1 MFETNVFDIKEK
13 DGVVVLKVPAFEET
27 GMVNHGFSTRIGGV
41 SRGRYA
47 KMNISFT
54 NGDDAQAVRENCRRL
69 FAAIGSESCERMV
82 MSRQE
87 HTDIIR
93 VVTEEDAGKGYAK
106 ERDYTE
112 VDGMITNLAGI
123 PLVTLYADCVPLIF
137 LDPVKKVI
145 GTSHSGWKGTVQEI
159 GRKAVEKMGAV
170 YGCDPSDIIAAIL
183 PCIGKCCY
191 EVDTPLYEAFSKVE
205 CVNVDAV
212 MTPVSEGKFMLD
224 LVEAN
229 RQILLSAGILPE
241 HLTVTDVCTCCNADT
256 LHSHRA
262 TGGMRGNLAAVI
274 ELI

>member
-1 MFETNVFDIKEK
+1 MLESCVFDIKEK
-13 DGVVVLKVPAFEET
+13 DGVVFLSVPSFEET
-27 GMVNHGFSTRIGGV
+27 GLVHHGFSTRIGGV

-54 NGDDAQAVRENCRRL
+54 NGDDISAVKENCRRL
-69 FAAIGSESCERMV
+69 FAAIGSENHERLV
-82 MSRQE
+82 LSRQE

-93 VVTEEDAGKGYAK
+93 VVTEEDAGKGFTK

-112 VDGMITNLAGI
+112 VDGMITNLPGI

-145 GTSHSGWKGTVQEI
+145 GTAHSGWKGTVQEI
-159 GRKAVEKMGAV
+159 GRKTVEKMGAV

-191 EVDTPLYEAFSKVE
+191 EVDMPLFDAFSKVE
-205 CVNVDAV
+205 YVNVDEI
-212 MTPVSEGKFMLD
+212 MTPVGEGKFMLD

-229 RQILLSAGILPE
+229 RQILLAAGILPE

-274 ELI
+274 ELK